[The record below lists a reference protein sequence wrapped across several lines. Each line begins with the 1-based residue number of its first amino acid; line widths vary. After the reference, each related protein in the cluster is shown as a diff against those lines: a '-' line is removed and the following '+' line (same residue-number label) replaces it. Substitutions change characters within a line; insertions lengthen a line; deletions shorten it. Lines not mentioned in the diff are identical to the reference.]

1 VTASLA
7 RICRHPIKAI
17 GFEEL
22 AEAVLTPG
30 AALPEDR
37 RWAVAHA
44 DCRLPEGGGW
54 ARKINFLR
62 GVSGPDLMAISAR
75 LAADG
80 SLTLTHPRAAA
91 ITLNPDLPHDAAR
104 LIDWLRPLW
113 PAGRAAPD
121 RVVHVP
127 GQAMTDWPD
136 PFVSVLNVASLRAL
150 GARMGRDLSI
160 HRWRGNLW
168 IEGLEPW
175 QEFDLTGHEIT
186 IGPARL
192 RIDQR
197 ITRCK
202 ATTVNPETGQ
212 ADADTLAALKTG
224 FGHQDFGVY
233 ATVIVGGRIA
243 CGDTVT
249 L

>member
-1 VTASLA
+1 MTLSLA
-7 RICRHPIKAI
+7 TICRHPIKAI

-22 AEAVLTPG
+22 AQIALEPG
-30 AALPEDR
+30 AALPFDR
-37 RWAVAHA
+37 RWAVAHKDA
-44 DCRLPEGGGW
+44 RLPEDGGW

-75 LAADG
+75 MATDG
-80 SLTLTHPRAAA
+80 TLTLAHPRAPT
-91 ITLNPDLPHDAAR
+91 IILNPDLPNDAQR

-113 PAGRAAPD
+113 PADRAVPD
-121 RVVHVP
+121 RVVHIP

-136 PFVSVLNVASLRAL
+136 PFVSVLNMASNRAL
-150 GARMGRDLSI
+150 GAYMGCDLSI

-168 IEGLEPW
+168 IEGLAPW
-175 QEFDLTGHEIT
+175 QEFDLIGHEIT

-197 ITRCK
+197 ITRCN
-202 ATTVNPETGQ
+202 ATTVNPETGR
-212 ADADTLAALKTG
+212 ADADTLSALKNG

-233 ATVIVGGRIA
+233 ATVIAGGTIA
-243 CGDTVT
+243 CGNTVT
-249 L
+249 I